1 MSNQPILTVNN
12 KGESLDDILHHCLHC
27 GLCLPVCPTYNIT
40 LQEQSSPRGRIRLI
54 KEVLENKI
62 EVSEQFVDEMYFC
75 LDCQACQTICPAGVH
90 YGSLVEEARN
100 IISEQNKEPALLR
113 ATKLFVL
120 SFLRSPWKTK
130 LWATFL
136 RVYQQSGVQD
146 AVQQSGILSLFSEKM
161 HQQQFLIPQISE
173 TFFNSDSQEIYKAE
187 GKHRGRVAFLSGCIM
202 NVAFADIHRDAIA
215 VLTKNGYDVIV
226 PKLQQC
232 CGSLHSHNGEIET
245 AKTLAKANIDV
256 FKQYEFDA
264 LIIDSAGCGAFMKE
278 YGKVLAD
285 DPAYA
290 ELANNLS
297 QKTKDITEFLAGIEL
312 LPPTRPIAKRVTYH
326 EACHLVHTQ
335 KISREPRAI
344 LQSIPGI
351 QFVELHEATWCCGS
365 AGIYNVLRYDDSMQ
379 MLDRKMNNVAST
391 QADIVVTANPGCHL
405 QIQYGIKKYNLP
417 MEVIHPVTLL
427 RRSYGDYKDSSG

>member
-1 MSNQPILTVNN
+1 MNTITNSTITTTPNA

-40 LQEQSSPRGRIRLI
+40 LQEQSSPRGRIRII
-54 KEVLENKI
+54 KEVFEQKI
-62 EVSEQFVDEMYFC
+62 EVSQHFVDEMYFC

-90 YGSLVEEARN
+90 YGSLVEQARN
-100 IISEQNKEPALLR
+100 IISEQKKEPAHLR
-113 ATKLFVL
+113 FTKTLVLFL
-120 SFLRSPWKTK
+120 LRSPWKTK
-130 LWATFL
+130 LWAVFL
-136 RVYQQSGVQD
+136 RLYQQLGIQE
-146 AVQQSGILSLFSEKM
+146 AVQQSGILTLFSEKI
-161 HQQQFLIPQISE
+161 HQQQFLMPQISE
-173 TFFNSDSQEIYKAE
+173 TFFNSDEREIYKAE
-187 GKHRGRVAFLSGCIM
+187 GTVRGRVAFLSGCIM
-202 NVAFADIHRDAIA
+202 NVAFAEIHRDAIA

-232 CGSLHSHNGEIET
+232 CGSLHSHNGESET
-245 AKTLAKANIDV
+245 AKTLARANIDA
-256 FKQYEFDA
+256 FMQYEFDA

-278 YGKVLAD
+278 YGQVLAD

-290 ELANNLS
+290 ERATKLS

-312 LPPTRPIAKRVTYH
+312 IPPTRSINKRVTYH

-344 LQSIPGI
+344 INTIPGI
-351 QFVELHEATWCCGS
+351 QFVELPEATWCCGS

-379 MLDRKMNNVAST
+379 MLERKTNNIATT

-405 QIQYGIKKYNLP
+405 QIQYGIKKQGLP

-427 RRSYGDYKDSSG
+427 RRSYEG